1 MRKIF
6 LLVAVVA
13 MSIAASATN
22 LFTGSQ
28 HVSWTDGGLDIAAE
42 QFADAVPGQKI
53 VVTYTDASDGL
64 EFKVMNA
71 NFDHL
76 AGSRQSV
83 WINGNGSYEQFLTAT
98 AVDSIKLHGLQIIG
112 ANFTVT
118 NVDLLDGKDLKEGY
132 TVWTGFYWADQW
144 STLELYRDG
153 YSNVDFSRVEAIRF
167 YTEAAGTE
175 YVLNFKE
182 SFDEGGHFAD
192 QTNMTDGVGYKE
204 LVLTN
209 ELRSRV
215 ANASHW
221 LIQFNKEELQPFN
234 VTDVVLVL
242 APSTTAK
249 YYVVGDMTNWTV
261 NADYEMTPN
270 NVSVDTD
277 EEYMFNITL
286 TTSNQFKV
294 VKVEGETQTWY
305 PDGMGNNYG
314 EHGEIEHDGE
324 YTIYFR
330 PAMDGDEDWFYGC
343 ILAVAV
349 TEGLE
354 DVQSEKA
361 ESRKIMLNGMLYI
374 VRDGKMYN
382 VLGTEMK

>member
-28 HVSWTDGGLDIAAE
+28 HVSWTDGGLNIAAE

-76 AGSRQSV
+76 AGSRESV

-118 NVDLLDGKDLKEGY
+118 NVDLLEGKDLKEGY
-132 TVWTGFYWADQW
+132 TVWTGFYWADEW
-144 STLELYRDG
+144 STLELYREG

-192 QTNMTDGVGYKE
+192 QTNMTDGEGYKE

-242 APSTTAK
+242 APSTAK

-294 VKVEGETQTWY
+294 VKVEGENQTWY

-330 PAMDGDEDWFYGC
+330 PAMDGDEDWFHGC

>member
-42 QFADAVPGQKI
+42 QFADAIPGQKI

-76 AGSRQSV
+76 AGSRESV

-192 QTNMTDGVGYKE
+192 QTNMADGEGYKE
-204 LVLTN
+204 LVLTDD
-209 ELRSRV
+209 LRSRV

-242 APSTTAK
+242 APSTAK

-270 NVSVDTD
+270 NLSVDTD

-294 VKVEGETQTWY
+294 VKVEGENQTWY